1 MKIKFT
7 KKISCNNPV
16 ECTERIKKIFDDQFG
31 VNIEGGATWH
41 FSIYHENNN
50 HTIWLFFYDKDGRH
64 ESERHRKTITEKL
77 DIIRKYTGPIL
88 SEKEI
93 EKLI

>member
-16 ECTERIKKIFDDQFG
+16 KCTERIKKIFNEQFG
-31 VNIEGGATWH
+31 ENIEGAATWH

-50 HTIWLFFYDKDGRH
+50 HTIWVFFYDKNGQH
-64 ESERHRKTITEKL
+64 ESERHGETIMEKL
-77 DIIRKYTGPIL
+77 DIIRKYTGPEF
-88 SEKEI
+88 SKKEI